1 MQASRAQDASLVA
14 IKKQATCEVSPR
26 DNLMEQQIRDG
37 QSRLGDSISALSI
50 LQRSKMVLTAVSMGL
65 ALAMVTS
72 LPGLS
77 IR

>member
-1 MQASRAQDASLVA
+1 
-14 IKKQATCEVSPR
+14 
-26 DNLMEQQIRDG
+26 MEQQIRDG
-37 QSRLGDSISALSI
+37 QSCLGDSILALSS

>member
-1 MQASRAQDASLVA
+1 MA
-14 IKKQATCEVSPR
+14 IKRKATCEVSPR

-37 QSRLGDSISALSI
+37 QSRLGDSISALSS